1 VKTIRADRISFVL
14 APLLLISAFVSPQQ
28 ARAQDLGT
36 QMAEALQKAKVHSV
50 LVFDFIGPNNQLNGL
65 GQDLAE
71 KFSTTLQKSS
81 SKLTV
86 VDRADV
92 KKLIETNRVAPDVVR
107 NIEIAWWLARQ
118 LKVDTFVLGNLS
130 IDGDKL
136 EIQIGSVATKDGKSV
151 GGFTAST
158 PISEGMKARLVP
170 VAKVSAIGSREVMAA
185 KGTIPACVHCPNPT
199 FSDAAVNKHI
209 AGTVLLS
216 VLIGLD
222 GRAHQIEI
230 LKPVDYRLTE
240 KAIEAV
246 QAWTFSP
253 GKSADEKPIEV
264 LTPIEVTFKYY
275 K

>member
-1 VKTIRADRISFVL
+1 MV
-14 APLLLISAFVSPQQ
+14 LLISAFVSPQQ
-28 ARAQDLGT
+28 AEAQDLST
-36 QMAEALQKAKVHSV
+36 QMAEALQKAKIHSI
-50 LVFDFIGPNNQLNGL
+50 LVFDFIGPNNELNAL
-65 GQDLAE
+65 GQDLAD
-71 KFSTTLQKSS
+71 KFSTTLQTSS

-86 VDRADV
+86 IDRADV

-118 LKVDTFVLGNLS
+118 LKVDAFVLGNLS
-130 IDGDKL
+130 LANDKL

-151 GGFTAST
+151 GGFTASS
-158 PISEGMKARLVP
+158 PISEGMKARMVP
-170 VAKVSAIGSREVMAA
+170 AARVLAIDSREVMDAN
-185 KGTIPACVHCPNPT
+185 GTIHACVHCPNPK
-199 FSDAAVNKHI
+199 FSDAAVNKRV

-222 GRAHQIEI
+222 GRASHIEI

-246 QAWTFSP
+246 QGWTFSP
-253 GKSADEKPIEV
+253 GKSADGKSIEV